1 MRVYSKTKCGRIAY
15 KLVRQGYKLNDTI
28 PTHEE
33 LQAFQE
39 FANLHNFR
47 GNEGWFL
54 PEDKEYSKVLRFI
67 EPNDVVLD
75 IGAGN
80 FALDFLLS
88 ERCKKVYAVEVNPTV
103 VKDALDLIGMNLP
116 RNLIIICGNGLDFP
130 IPKDVNTL
138 VMLLRHFS
146 QTLPDEYLD
155 VPKIIAQI
163 YQTWIV
169 VPNRRRL
176 LETTEPSFAKE
187 ASPRKEAQP

>member
-1 MRVYSKTKCGRIAY
+1 MRVCPKTKYERIAQ
-15 KLVRQGYKLNDTI
+15 KLVRQGYDDNCNDENT
-28 PTHEE
+28 PSHEE
-33 LQAFQE
+33 LMAFQK
-39 FANLHNFR
+39 FADIHNFE

-54 PEDKEYSKVLRFI
+54 PENKEYSKVLALI
-67 EPNDVVLD
+67 EKDDVVLD

-103 VKDALDLIGMNLP
+103 VKDALEIIGYDMP

-146 QTLPDEYLD
+146 QTLPDEYLNI
-155 VPKIIAQI
+155 PKIIAQI
-163 YQTWIV
+163 YHTWIIV
-169 VPNRRRL
+169 LNQRRL
-176 LETTEPSFAKE
+176 DEEMK
-187 ASPRKEAQP
+187 QP